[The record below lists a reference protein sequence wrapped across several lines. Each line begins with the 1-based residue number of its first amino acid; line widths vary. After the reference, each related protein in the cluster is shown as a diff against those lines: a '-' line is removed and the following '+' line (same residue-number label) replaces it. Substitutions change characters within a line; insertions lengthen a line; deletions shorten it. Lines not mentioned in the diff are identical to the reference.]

1 VLLKLAYLGVSNVFA
16 MLRLLPMSDRD
27 KDAETLL
34 ALRHQIAVLQ
44 RPVSMEVHD
53 DWTADSA
60 DSSGVRG
67 IQA

>member
-1 VLLKLAYLGVSNVFA
+1 VLLKLAYLCVSNVFA

-27 KDAETLL
+27 RDAEILPY
-34 ALRHQIAVLQ
+34 A
-44 RPVSMEVHD
+44 MEVHD

>member
-1 VLLKLAYLGVSNVFA
+1 MLLKLAYLCVSNVFA

-27 KDAETLL
+27 RDAEILPY
-34 ALRHQIAVLQ
+34 A
-44 RPVSMEVHD
+44 MEVHD